1 MIRAFRA
8 AALIG
13 LAIASTISAPA
24 HADAVL
30 KAKTLVSLETKALAR
45 ARNGHLEKL
54 VTPVAGAQGAGGIT
68 YSNDWLARQ
77 PIISTGGAEWQ
88 CLSEALYFEARGESV
103 QGLFAVA
110 EVIMNRVRSKSFP
123 STPCAVVN
131 QGTGRLFQCQFTFRC
146 DGHKEVIREPRAY
159 ERVAKVARAVLDGAN
174 VGLTDGATHYHTTSV
189 RPRWS
194 RVFHKTARI
203 GVHIFYRPNI
213 RTASN

>member
-1 MIRAFRA
+1 MKSFFGM
-8 AALIG
+8 AALAMSLSLSG
-13 LAIASTISAPA
+13 QV
-24 HADAVL
+24 HADASLDAIVEEEMASL
-30 KAKTLVSLETKALAR
+30 DTLPDRHLKSLLTRSQPRKRARPEVISYTRDWLETQPKAKGDAQWRCLA
-45 ARNGHLEKL
+45 
-54 VTPVAGAQGAGGIT
+54 
-68 YSNDWLARQ
+68 
-77 PIISTGGAEWQ
+77 
-88 CLSEALYFEARGESV
+88 EALYFEARGETV
-103 QGLFAVA
+103 KGQFAVA

-123 STPCAVVN
+123 STPCGVVN